1 MVLPPAPAFVG
12 VADPMKEKTDAV
24 KEIFESNIE
33 VNPSLTS
40 KYLKY
45 VAPAVKGEYALKNRF
60 TAAPRFDF

>member
-33 VNPSLTS
+33 LNLPLKS
-40 KYLKY
+40 KFFKY
-45 VAPAVKGEYALKNRF
+45 EGVV
-60 TAAPRFDF
+60 

>member
-33 VNPSLTS
+33 LNLF
-40 KYLKY
+40 
-45 VAPAVKGEYALKNRF
+45 EYAHKNRF
-60 TAAPRFDF
+60 HAAPRFDF